1 MKKFYFAELLLIIGC
16 VFAFDNGVFAQNDKT
31 PPVKTQEI
39 SEADGVPVLIK
50 HLPDWENARKGA
62 VLAHSVNDLRQ
73 SLGER
78 PVFDL
83 IDFAGGTEAVTAV
96 YPQGKLL
103 IVEYTNP
110 QESIETDAKTAQR
123 LAENNQNIFYK
134 RTGNYNLFVFDAPDA
149 AAANSLIEQV
159 KYEKT
164 VQWLRTDP
172 TLLHRAERY
181 FINTTTDIFVSTVLI
196 ILIVIGFAIV
206 SGLIVGIVY
215 FYYRDRR
222 RLAMNA
228 FSDAGGMTRL
238 NLDGLSADDSG
249 GRYLSD

>member
-1 MKKFYFAELLLIIGC
+1 MKKIYFAKLLFIIGFC
-16 VFAFDNGVFAQNDKT
+16 CASGYGVLAQNDKV
-31 PPVKTQEI
+31 PQSKSQEI

-62 VLAHSVNDLRQ
+62 VLAHNVNDLRKT
-73 SLGER
+73 LGDR
-78 PVFDL
+78 PIYDL
-83 IDFAGGTEAVTAV
+83 LDFAGGTEAVTAN

-103 IVEYTNP
+103 IVEYSNP

-134 RTGNYNLFVFDAPDA
+134 RTGNYNIFVFDAADA
-149 AAANSLIEQV
+149 DSANALISEV

-164 VQWLRTDP
+164 VQWLGTDP

-181 FINTTTDIFVSTVLI
+181 FINTTSDIFLSTFFIV
-196 ILIVIGFAIV
+196 LIVIGLSFVI
-206 SGLIVGIVY
+206 GLSVGITY
-215 FYYRDRR
+215 FYYRDRQR
-222 RLAMNA
+222 MQTQA

-238 NLDGLSADDSG
+238 NLDGLSADVSG
-249 GRYLSD
+249 KRYLSE